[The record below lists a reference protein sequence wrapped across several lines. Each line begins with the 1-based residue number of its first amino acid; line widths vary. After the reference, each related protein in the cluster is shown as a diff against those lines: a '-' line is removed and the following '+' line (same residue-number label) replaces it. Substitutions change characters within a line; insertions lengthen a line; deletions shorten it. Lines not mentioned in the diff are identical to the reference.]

1 MRVCRPDTKHLEIL
15 IKKDSYNQEKTEVMK
30 DIIKFKIDGKICTAK
45 RGQYIVE
52 AAADN
57 GVYIPTI
64 CNIPGLKP
72 KGACRICTVI
82 LKGRP
87 LNACATP
94 VFDGMELEND
104 TEEIHD
110 IRKAIVEMLFSQGN
124 HFCPSCEKSGN
135 CMLQA
140 LGYRYQMMV
149 PRFPYAFPIKEV
161 DASHPKII
169 KDQNR
174 CILCKRCIR
183 TIRDENGRSIF
194 AYRKRGQKLCVVV
207 DPELAS
213 KMTDEIAARAME
225 ICPVGSIIRKEKGF
239 DVPIGKRTYDNEAIG
254 SEIENLNN
262 KEEL

>member
-1 MRVCRPDTKHLEIL
+1 MD
-15 IKKDSYNQEKTEVMK
+15 

-57 GVYIPTI
+57 GIYIPTI

-72 KGACRICTVI
+72 KGACRICTVF
-82 LKGRP
+82 LKGRAIT
-87 LNACATP
+87 ACTNP
-94 VFDGMELEND
+94 VFDGMEIEND
-104 TEEIHD
+104 TEEIHN
-110 IRKAIVEMLFSQGN
+110 IRKSIVEMLFTQGN

-135 CMLQA
+135 CVLQA
-140 LGYRYQMMV
+140 LAYKYQMMV
-149 PRFPYAFPIKEV
+149 PRFPYAFPVKDV

-174 CILCKRCIR
+174 CILCQRCIR
-183 TIRDENGRSIF
+183 AIKDENGKSIF

-213 KMTDEIAARAME
+213 HLTDELAEKAME
-225 ICPVGSIIRKEKGF
+225 ICPVGSILLKEKGF
-239 DVPIGKRTYDNEAIG
+239 EVPIGKRKYDSKPIG
-254 SEIENLNN
+254 SEIENVTI
-262 KEEL
+262 KEEK

>member
-1 MRVCRPDTKHLEIL
+1 MD
-15 IKKDSYNQEKTEVMK
+15 

-57 GVYIPTI
+57 GIYIPTL
-64 CNIPGLKP
+64 CNIPGMKP
-72 KGACRICTVI
+72 KGACRICTVMV
-82 LKGRP
+82 KGR
-87 LNACATP
+87 NVTACATP
-94 VFDGMELEND
+94 VFDGMEIEND
-104 TEEIHD
+104 TEEIQN
-110 IRKAIVEMLFSQGN
+110 IRKSIVEMLFATGN
-124 HFCPSCEKSGN
+124 HFCPSCEKSGD

-140 LGYRYQMMV
+140 LGYKYQMMV
-149 PRFPYAFPIKEV
+149 PRFPYTFPVKEV

-183 TIRDENGRSIF
+183 AIKDEKGRSIF
-194 AYRKRGQKLCVVV
+194 AYRKRGQNLCVVV

-213 KMTDEIAARAME
+213 EMTDELAEKAME

-239 DVPIGKRTYDNEAIG
+239 VVPIGERTYDKEPIG
-254 SEIENLNN
+254 SEIENV
-262 KEEL
+262 KK